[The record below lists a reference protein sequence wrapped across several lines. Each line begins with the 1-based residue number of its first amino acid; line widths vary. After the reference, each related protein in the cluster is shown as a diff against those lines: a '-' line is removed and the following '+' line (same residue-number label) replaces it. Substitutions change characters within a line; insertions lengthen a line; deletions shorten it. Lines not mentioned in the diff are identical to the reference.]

1 MRILSLRL
9 IVALIVGVT
18 LVSLASSWYE
28 VQAEKDA
35 LRRDLERKAETFGES
50 LAGNAE
56 SFLQGGDMP
65 GLERMV
71 QRFNNRDHVLGIG
84 VYDLTLF
91 PLVASHDLSAVLP
104 GMPPALSTA
113 MARNQPETSYARLHF
128 KRLYI
133 FAAPLHAVNKSV
145 AGGMI
150 IVYDTGYIRAEIFRV
165 WSRVFIHIAG
175 LVLVIVAITLLI
187 VRWSLA
193 GPIARAAQWMNALRT
208 ARHSVQVPAK
218 DLDFFQPLAREMAP
232 LAESMR
238 QARAAAE
245 IEARLRNT
253 NESLWTAQRLADHVR
268 TRLDGSNLFVVSNRE
283 PYVHNRQGNTITVT
297 VPASGLVTAL
307 EPIFAPATGPGWPR
321 AAALPTSRPSMSMT
335 GCRFRRTI
343 LDIRF
348 AGSGSLPEE
357 EDGYYYGFANE
368 GLWPLCHMAHTRP
381 IFRASDW
388 EHYNKVNARIRRR
401 AGGRDGG
408 RGASCGADS
417 GLSFRAVAAHDERT
431 DASCQDRDF
440 LAYSLAQ
447 SGSLQHLPVAAGTA
461 GWPAGCRPDRLSC
474 AGALQQFPQHRRSR
488 ARSARRLGTLC
499 GQAQGSL
506 VLGVAVPHQRGVS
519 RDRGNAAKSIA
530 AEERSALIA
539 GIGDRSDVSGRRR
552 RSRGLY
558 QRHPGTLSGGGVV
571 SGESSAVSGEVHVYP
586 DRRAH
591 PQPHSSAMPT
601 FRRKSRAEA
610 NRINE
615 RFQRAS
621 GGRSSF

>member
-35 LRRDLERKAETFGES
+35 FRRDLERKAETFGES

-91 PLVASHDLSAVLP
+91 PLVVSHDLKAVLP

-208 ARHSVQVPAK
+208 ARHSVQVPAQ

-307 EPIFAPATGPGWPR
+307 EPILYACNGTWVGPG
-321 AAALPTSRPSMSMT
+321 
-335 GCRFRRTI
+335 
-343 LDIRF
+343 
-348 AGSGSLPEE
+348 
-357 EDGYYYGFANE
+357 
-368 GLWPLCHMAHTRP
+368 
-381 IFRASDW
+381 
-388 EHYNKVNARIRRR
+388 
-401 AGGRDGG
+401 
-408 RGASCGADS
+408 
-417 GLSFRAVAAHDERT
+417 ERH
-431 DASCQDRDF
+431 
-440 LAYSLAQ
+440 
-447 SGSLQHLPVAAGTA
+447 G
-461 GWPAGCRPDRLSC
+461 
-474 AGALQQFPQHRRSR
+474 
-488 ARSARRLGTLC
+488 
-499 GQAQGSL
+499 GQA
-506 VLGVAVPHQRGVS
+506 
-519 RDRGNAAKSIA
+519 
-530 AEERSALIA
+530 
-539 GIGDRSDVSGRRR
+539 
-552 RSRGLY
+552 
-558 QRHPGTLSGGGVV
+558 
-571 SGESSAVSGEVHVYP
+571 
-586 DRRAH
+586 DRR
-591 PQPHSSAMPT
+591 
-601 FRRKSRAEA
+601 
-610 NRINE
+610 
-615 RFQRAS
+615 
-621 GGRSSF
+621 